1 VPHRTPIF
9 RLFPAL
15 TCLRGARRCE
25 IINLQLVM
33 LRRFLVTLIRRSL
46 LLLLVICLGC
56 VAQSVPTDLSRKIER
71 HIRSYYKVPPEVQVL
86 VGPPSASSDFPN
98 YESVVVTVGNG
109 EKKQDLTF
117 LVSKDHSSMMRLT
130 KFDLSKD
137 PYAQTMSK
145 IDTGGRPSRGSK
157 ASKVV
162 VVNFD
167 DFECPF
173 CSRMHQTLFP
183 EILKEYGDRITFV
196 YKDYP
201 LVEIHPWATHAAVD
215 ANCLAAQSGDAYWD
229 FADYIHANQHEVNNE
244 KTPGARLEALDKLT
258 MLQGQ
263 KHNLDVV
270 KLQSCIK
277 AQDESAVKASMK
289 EAEAIGVEATPTL
302 FVNGEKMDGAQSVT
316 EMRAALDRALKD
328 ADLPVPEHAAATAPA
343 SK

>member
-1 VPHRTPIF
+1 
-9 RLFPAL
+9 
-15 TCLRGARRCE
+15 
-25 IINLQLVM
+25 
-33 LRRFLVTLIRRSL
+33 
-46 LLLLVICLGC
+46 LLVVCLGC
-56 VAQSVPTDLSRKIER
+56 VAQTTSPDLTKKIER
-71 HIRSYYKVPPEVQVL
+71 QVRSYYKIPPEVHLL
-86 VGPPSASSDFPN
+86 VGAPSPSSEFPN
-98 YESVVVTVGNG
+98 YESLVVTVDSG

-117 LVSKDHSSMMRLT
+117 LVSKDRSSMMRMI

-137 PYAQTMSK
+137 PYAETMSK
-145 IDTGGRPSRGSK
+145 IDVSGRPTRGAK

-173 CSRMHQTLFP
+173 CSRMHQTLFTQ
-183 EILKEYGDRITFV
+183 ILKEYGDRVTFI

-229 FADYIHANQHEVNNE
+229 FADYIHANQHEVSNE

-263 KHNLDVV
+263 KHTLDVV

-302 FVNGEKMDGAQSVT
+302 FISGEKIDGAVPIGQV
-316 EMRAALDRALKD
+316 RAALDRALKD
-328 ADLPVPEHAAATAPA
+328 ANLPVPEHAATAAAAPA

>member
-1 VPHRTPIF
+1 
-9 RLFPAL
+9 
-15 TCLRGARRCE
+15 
-25 IINLQLVM
+25 M
-33 LRRFLVTLIRRSL
+33 TLIRRSFVL
-46 LLLLVICLGC
+46 LLMVCLGC
-56 VAQSVPTDLSRKIER
+56 VAQSASPDLNKKIER
-71 HIRSYYKVPPEVQVL
+71 QVRSYYKVPAEVRVI
-86 VGPPSASSDFPN
+86 VGAPTPSPDFPN
-98 YESVVVTVGNG
+98 YDSLIVTVDGG
-109 EKKQDLTF
+109 ERKQDLTF
-117 LVSKDHSSMMRLT
+117 LVSKDHSSMIRMT

-137 PYAQTMSK
+137 PFAETMSK
-145 IDTGGRPSRGSK
+145 IDVSGRPTRGIK

-173 CSRMHQTLFP
+173 CSRMHQNLFP
-183 EILKEYGDRITFV
+183 DILKEYGDRVTFV

-201 LVEIHPWATHAAVD
+201 LAEIHPWATHAAVD
-215 ANCLAAQSGDAYWD
+215 ANCLASQNSDAYWD

-263 KHNLDVV
+263 KHNVDVV

-289 EAEAIGVEATPTL
+289 EAEHVGVEATPTL
-302 FVNGEKMDGAQSVT
+302 FINGEKIDGAVPVG
-316 EMRAALDRALKD
+316 ELRAVLDRALKD
-328 ADLPVPEHAAATAPA
+328 ANLPVPNHVAAAAAAPA

>member
-1 VPHRTPIF
+1 M
-9 RLFPAL
+9 
-15 TCLRGARRCE
+15 
-25 IINLQLVM
+25 N
-33 LRRFLVTLIRRSL
+33 LIRRSF
-46 LLLLVICLGC
+46 LLLLVVCLGC
-56 VAQSVPTDLSRKIER
+56 IAQTTTPDLAKKIER
-71 HIRSYYKVPPEVQVL
+71 QVRSYYKIPPEVHL
-86 VGPPSASSDFPN
+86 VVGVPSPSPEFPD
-98 YESVVVTVGNG
+98 YQSVIVTVDNG
-109 EKKQDLTF
+109 GKKQDLTF

-137 PYAQTMSK
+137 PFAVTMSK
-145 IDTGGRPSRGSK
+145 IDTSGRPTRGAK

-183 EILKEYGDRITFV
+183 GLLKEYGDRVTFI

-215 ANCLAAQSGDAYWD
+215 ANCLAAQNGDAYWD
-229 FADYIHANQHEVNNE
+229 FADYIHANQHEVSSE
-244 KTPGARLEALDKLT
+244 KTSGARLEALDKLA

-263 KHNLDVV
+263 KHNLDVG

-277 AQDESAVKASMK
+277 AQDESVVKASMK
-289 EAEAIGVEATPTL
+289 EGDAIGVEATPTL
-302 FVNGEKMDGAQSVT
+302 FVNGEKIDGAQSAG

-328 ADLPVPEHAAATAPA
+328 ANLPVPEHAASAVAPA